1 MHYWQLGRPSSLE
14 QGEPLLAS
22 LGPETKQFR
31 IEEGSLE
38 KDSSLR
44 DYWKKKKESKK
55 EKKGRK

>member
-1 MHYWQLGRPSSLE
+1 
-14 QGEPLLAS
+14 

>member
-1 MHYWQLGRPSSLE
+1 
-14 QGEPLLAS
+14 
-22 LGPETKQFR
+22 LGPETKQSR

-38 KDSSLR
+38 EDSSLR